1 MARFAGRSRGLPE
14 ASNPSSTLGEPSSGR
29 TWLIGWSSS
38 SFLCS
43 TSCMQAVAVMALV
56 MDSSQNTVSCVMTAA
71 PARSRLPV
79 APSKITPRESAASA
93 MTPATVPLETAR
105 ASASSTDLNGPRSL
119 LRGRTGAGRAA
130 IVAAPNNERAPSRRK
145 SRRLF
150 SSMTIAMAF
159 PRVGPRNGGD
169 ARNEASLSKAT
180 SWHIIRDSKSR
191 VAMALDGRVLSNV
204 SVLAA
209 VVKGGSFVRAAEA
222 LGLTPSGV
230 SRAIAR
236 LEARIGVRLLDRTTR
251 SLPLTYEGRRLD
263 ANINPLVLGIE
274 DAVTRTAG
282 SAGSVRGRLRVNT
295 DAFTSRLLLSP
306 HIGRFLDL
314 YAELSLELIARDQLG
329 DLVAEGFGIAVRFGE
344 PPSSSL
350 VARKLL
356 DTRIVTV
363 ATPSYLKRHGRP
375 AKPADL
381 ANHVCI
387 QVRSPLTGQPFPWE
401 FRRGRRV
408 IEVPTSGRLLLTDVG
423 TILGTCL
430 SGVGVAQIKALGIQ
444 ELLDDGKLID
454 LFPDWPDERFPLYA
468 LYPSRHLP
476 AAKVRAFID
485 FVMAA
490 IEPKAGGP
498 V

>member
-1 MARFAGRSRGLPE
+1 
-14 ASNPSSTLGEPSSGR
+14 
-29 TWLIGWSSS
+29 
-38 SFLCS
+38 
-43 TSCMQAVAVMALV
+43 
-56 MDSSQNTVSCVMTAA
+56 
-71 PARSRLPV
+71 
-79 APSKITPRESAASA
+79 
-93 MTPATVPLETAR
+93 
-105 ASASSTDLNGPRSL
+105 
-119 LRGRTGAGRAA
+119 
-130 IVAAPNNERAPSRRK
+130 
-145 SRRLF
+145 
-150 SSMTIAMAF
+150 
-159 PRVGPRNGGD
+159 
-169 ARNEASLSKAT
+169 
-180 SWHIIRDSKSR
+180 
-191 VAMALDGRVLSNV
+191 MALDGRVLSNV

-209 VVKGGSFVRAAEA
+209 VVEGGSFARAAEV

-251 SLPLTYEGRRLD
+251 SLHLTDEGRLLY

-329 DLVAEGFGIAVRFGE
+329 DLVAEGFDVAVRFGE

-401 FRRGRRV
+401 FQRGRRV

-490 IEPKAGGP
+490 IQPKAGGP

>member
-1 MARFAGRSRGLPE
+1 
-14 ASNPSSTLGEPSSGR
+14 
-29 TWLIGWSSS
+29 
-38 SFLCS
+38 
-43 TSCMQAVAVMALV
+43 
-56 MDSSQNTVSCVMTAA
+56 
-71 PARSRLPV
+71 
-79 APSKITPRESAASA
+79 
-93 MTPATVPLETAR
+93 
-105 ASASSTDLNGPRSL
+105 
-119 LRGRTGAGRAA
+119 
-130 IVAAPNNERAPSRRK
+130 
-145 SRRLF
+145 
-150 SSMTIAMAF
+150 
-159 PRVGPRNGGD
+159 
-169 ARNEASLSKAT
+169 
-180 SWHIIRDSKSR
+180 
-191 VAMALDGRVLSNV
+191 MALDGRVLSNV

-209 VVKGGSFVRAAEA
+209 VVEGGSFVRAAEA

-236 LEARIGVRLLDRTTR
+236 LEARIGVRLVDRTTR
-251 SLPLTYEGRRLD
+251 SLHLTDEGRLLY

-329 DLVAEGFGIAVRFGE
+329 DMVAEGFDVAVRFGE

-401 FRRGRRV
+401 FHRGRRV

>member
-1 MARFAGRSRGLPE
+1 
-14 ASNPSSTLGEPSSGR
+14 
-29 TWLIGWSSS
+29 
-38 SFLCS
+38 
-43 TSCMQAVAVMALV
+43 
-56 MDSSQNTVSCVMTAA
+56 
-71 PARSRLPV
+71 
-79 APSKITPRESAASA
+79 
-93 MTPATVPLETAR
+93 
-105 ASASSTDLNGPRSL
+105 
-119 LRGRTGAGRAA
+119 
-130 IVAAPNNERAPSRRK
+130 
-145 SRRLF
+145 
-150 SSMTIAMAF
+150 
-159 PRVGPRNGGD
+159 
-169 ARNEASLSKAT
+169 
-180 SWHIIRDSKSR
+180 
-191 VAMALDGRVLSNV
+191 MALDGRVLSNV

-209 VVKGGSFVRAAEA
+209 VVEGGSFVRAAEA

-251 SLPLTYEGRRLD
+251 SLHLTDEARLLY
-263 ANINPLVLGIE
+263 ANTNPLVLGIE

-329 DLVAEGFGIAVRFGE
+329 DLVAEGFDIAVRFGE

-401 FRRGRRV
+401 FQRGRRV